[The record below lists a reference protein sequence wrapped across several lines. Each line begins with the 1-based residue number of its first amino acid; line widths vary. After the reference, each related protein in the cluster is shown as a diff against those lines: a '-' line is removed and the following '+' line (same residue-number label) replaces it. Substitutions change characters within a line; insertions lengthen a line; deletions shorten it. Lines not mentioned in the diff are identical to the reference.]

1 MLILTRRA
9 GEKIM
14 IGDEVAVM
22 VLGVKGGQIRIGINA
37 PKSVIIHREELHER
51 IKTQQ
56 RPTVVQAEPPAN
68 AA

>member
-1 MLILTRRA
+1 
-9 GEKIM
+9 M

-51 IKTQQ
+51 IRTQQ
-56 RPTVVQAEPPAN
+56 RPTVVQAEPPAS